1 MGGIESL
8 GRTFAASFGANIRSV
23 VRYYTFRGYVFSSI
37 MFPIFMIATA
47 WTIARVV
54 GGSLGDF
61 QLRTGYPD
69 YLSFVIVGFAFTGLV
84 TASLEQGGNT
94 VYSEQLEGTWELV
107 ALTPANKF
115 AWMAGKILAFLL
127 NSALNLALVF
137 TIGWALFGMSVVP
150 SGIPLATLGIFLA
163 VLSLQGF
170 SFLMA
175 GVGMVWK
182 QPHAIAILLS
192 PFFIFISG
200 MMFPVD
206 RLPPAVQ
213 YISYAFPLTYG
224 LNIIRG
230 SLLRGLGPADMVND
244 FIGLLITSSVMMV
257 FGYLVYRKMDRL
269 ARRAGTLST
278 Y

>member
-1 MGGIESL
+1 VAGVGSL
-8 GRTFAASFGANIRSV
+8 LRTAGASFDANIRSV
-23 VRYYTFRGYVFSSI
+23 IRYYTFRGYVVSSLL
-37 MFPIFMIATA
+37 FPIFMIATA
-47 WTIARVV
+47 WVIAQVV
-54 GGSLGDF
+54 GGTPADF
-61 QLRTGYPD
+61 RQRTGYPD
-69 YLSFVIVGFAFTGLV
+69 YLSYVIIGFAFTGLV

-107 ALTPANKF
+107 ALTPASKF
-115 AWMAGKILAFLL
+115 AWMTGKTLAFLL
-127 NSALNLALVF
+127 NSALNLVLVF
-137 TIGWALFGMSVVP
+137 LLGWAVFGMTVVQ
-150 SGIPLATLGIFLA
+150 SGIPLAILGILLA

-175 GVGMVWK
+175 GIGMVWK

-206 RLPPAVQ
+206 RLPVAVQ
-213 YISYAFPLTYG
+213 YLSYSFPLTYG

-230 SLLRGLGPADMVND
+230 ALLKGLGPAEMGND
-244 FIGLLITSSVMMV
+244 FQGLLVTSMAMMV
-257 FGYLVYRKMDRL
+257 IGFVVYRRMDGL
-269 ARRAGTLST
+269 ARRSGSVGT

>member
-1 MGGIESL
+1 MGALSSL

-23 VRYYTFRGYVFSSI
+23 VRYYTLKGYVISSLL
-37 MFPIFMIATA
+37 FPIFMIATA
-47 WTIARVV
+47 WAVARVV
-54 GGSLGDF
+54 GGSLADF

-69 YLSFVIVGFAFTGLV
+69 YLSYVIIGFAFTGLV

-127 NSALNLALVF
+127 NSALNLVLVF
-137 TIGWALFGMSVVP
+137 SIGWALFGMSIVP
-150 SGIPLATLGIFLA
+150 SGIPLGTLGIFLA
-163 VLSLQGF
+163 ILSLQGF

-200 MMFPVD
+200 MMFPVE

-213 YISYAFPLTYG
+213 YVSYAFPLTYG
-224 LNIIRG
+224 LSIIRG
-230 SLLRGLGPADMVND
+230 ALLKGLGPGDMVND
-244 FIGLLITSSVMMV
+244 FVGLLITSAAMML
-257 FGYLVYRKMDRL
+257 FGYLVYSRLDRL
-269 ARRAGTLST
+269 ARRKGSVGT